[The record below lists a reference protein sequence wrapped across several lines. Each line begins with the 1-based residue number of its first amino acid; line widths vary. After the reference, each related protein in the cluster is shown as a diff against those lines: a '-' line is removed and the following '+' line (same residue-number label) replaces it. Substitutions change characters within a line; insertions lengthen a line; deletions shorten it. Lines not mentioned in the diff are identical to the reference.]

1 MTPFAALGSDLEKQ
15 ANFAKLLSKGLTGIG
30 RFFGRGQQA
39 AGKAMAREAIRE
51 SGGIAAVGG
60 RQAASKM
67 QAAGGLMG
75 RRNSTA
81 GQMFRRAGAALGRS
95 EGLQKG
101 VNIGAGTALAGA
113 GLYGAN
119 RMGHSSGFD
128 KGFAGGV
135 EQGVDAGTTMGLE
148 TAANQLQQNQPGYLG
163 GLMSALKGQ
172 SGGQINMGQAYG
184 DMGNNRQMLINQLM
198 GQ

>member
-1 MTPFAALGSDLEKQ
+1 MTPFAALAADHQELEK
-15 ANFAKLLSKGLTGIG
+15 AAFAKLVSKGLTGIG
-30 RFFGRGQQA
+30 RFLGRGQQA
-39 AGKAMAREAIRE
+39 AGKAMARNAIRE

-67 QAAGGLMG
+67 QSAGGLMG

-81 GQMFRRAGAALGRS
+81 GQVFRRAGAALGRS

-119 RMGHSSGFD
+119 RMGRASGFEE
-128 KGFAGGV
+128 GI
-135 EQGVDAGTTMGLE
+135 EQGADAGMTLGLE
-148 TAANQLQQNQPGYLG
+148 TAANQMQQNQPGYLG
-163 GLMSALKGQ
+163 GLAAALKGQ
-172 SGGQINMGQAYG
+172 AGGNINMGQAYG
-184 DMGNNRQMLINQLM
+184 DMGNNRQILINQLM
-198 GQ
+198 GR